1 MFLQE
6 RAKARSRGDRSV
18 ERCMNVELDRMGYRE
33 TVIPE
38 PMETTMAPNPKKGRP
53 PKPRC
58 EHNMIADRCP
68 DCNDELA
75 V

>member
-1 MFLQE
+1 
-6 RAKARSRGDRSV
+6 
-18 ERCMNVELDRMGYRE
+18 MNVELDRMGYRE